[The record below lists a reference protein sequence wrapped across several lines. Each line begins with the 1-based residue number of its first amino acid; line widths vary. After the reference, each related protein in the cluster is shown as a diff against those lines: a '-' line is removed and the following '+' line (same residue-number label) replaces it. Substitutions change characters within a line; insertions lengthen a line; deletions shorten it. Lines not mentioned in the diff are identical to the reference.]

1 MCFLLKVIDQ
11 SRLNYEEQ
19 NQYKIRIQFSNQS
32 QLIEEDFFIYIQDIN
47 ESPYNLQCSSR
58 NSKIHRGKQKEID
71 LFLLFR
77 SNRFLYG
84 VR

>member
-1 MCFLLKVIDQ
+1 MLLLKTIDQ

-32 QLIEEDFFIYIQDIN
+32 EIFEEIFLINIEDIN
-47 ESPYNLQCSSR
+47 EPPYHLQCSSK
-58 NSKIHRGKQKEID
+58 NSKTKISN
-71 LFLLFR
+71 LSLFR

-84 VR
+84 FR

>member
-1 MCFLLKVIDQ
+1 LLLLKTIDQ

-32 QLIEEDFFIYIQDIN
+32 EIFEEIFLINIEDIN
-47 ESPYNLQCSSR
+47 EPPYHLQCSSKNLKTKRR
-58 NSKIHRGKQKEID
+58 NLS
-71 LFLLFR
+71 LFR

-84 VR
+84 FR